1 MSKTRHVKRTQMVA
15 SARFRI
21 RGFVMFSVSQD
32 SNATKPLREMM
43 FVQASKQLGTPGEAK
58 RYLREDEIF

>member
-1 MSKTRHVKRTQMVA
+1 MVA

-43 FVQASKQLGTPGEAK
+43 FVQASKQLGTPGEGK